1 MAAKIPPLVKYVS
14 YGASSKFSHVSYNVG
29 CHTCP
34 GTRAD
39 PAWPEPLRHRG
50 LGGGGTPQDVIQNFD
65 GTINV
70 LIVS

>member
-14 YGASSKFSHVSYNVG
+14 YGASSKFSHVSYNVVSLVSP
-29 CHTCP
+29 C
-34 GTRAD
+34 TRAD